1 MLCSGQS
8 NGGAPTHT
16 LGVTPGARS
25 RHLPQYHIPV
35 VLRTPS
41 MPHSE
46 GPTAAT
52 VALLG
57 VIKNYRDLQRPLTI
71 GLLSLSSD
79 RGQFTVDFTDRLL
92 LSQLLIG
99 FKFTEE
105 GIECTSLR
113 L

>member
-1 MLCSGQS
+1 M
-8 NGGAPTHT
+8 
-16 LGVTPGARS
+16 GARQHT
-25 RHLPQYHIPV
+25 RLGLPQGPDRDPPTI
-35 VLRTPS
+35 
-41 MPHSE
+41 PHSE

-79 RGQFTVDFTDRLL
+79 RGQFTVDFTDCLL

>member
-1 MLCSGQS
+1 MRRPVKWGRANTHAWGYPRGPIASS
-8 NGGAPTHT
+8 PT
-16 LGVTPGARS
+16 
-25 RHLPQYHIPV
+25 I
-35 VLRTPS
+35 
-41 MPHSE
+41 PHSE

-79 RGQFTVDFTDRLL
+79 WSQFTVNFTDCLL